1 LIGFAT
7 VAASVVDIVRLKQSR
22 CYPKH
27 KCEAGFTLLELLVV
41 LAILGL
47 LAAVVGPQVLRYLG
61 SSKTQTAAVQSKNIV
76 AALNLYKLDVGTY
89 PTKEES
95 LQALI
100 KSPPSAPFWN
110 GPYLPDPGAL
120 VDPWRN
126 PYHMKVPGDHG
137 EVDVYSLGSD
147 NAPGGTGDAKDV
159 GNW

>member
-1 LIGFAT
+1 MIGFAKL
-7 VAASVVDIVRLKQSR
+7 AASFFETGSTQRQRQSG
-22 CYPKH
+22 
-27 KCEAGFTLLELLVV
+27 AGFTLLELLVV

-61 SSKTQTAAVQSKNIV
+61 SSKTQAAAVQSKNIV
-76 AALNLYKLDVGTY
+76 AALNLYKLDVGEF
-89 PTKEES
+89 PKKEQG
-95 LQALI
+95 LQALM
-100 KSPPSAPFWN
+100 KAPPSAPLWN

-126 PYHMKVPGDHG
+126 PYQMKAPGDHG